1 MPLPGEVA
9 DDASSLAS
17 DVGQLK
23 KDQFFYGGQAVI
35 EGVMMR
41 GKRHYAVAIRHPK
54 TKEIVVDR
62 GELKA
67 AIYVN
72 PMWKLPILRG
82 LALIGEQLH
91 LGMKTLMWSANM
103 NAGGKDIVIGKREI
117 TGSIAFAAIF
127 GLGLFFG
134 LPLLLAGLA
143 VHRSRSLIDRL
154 EAIARRYHEI
164 ESEMAR
170 PEVASDH
177 AQLTKL
183 AREQRTL
190 RETVE
195 KYQAYKRA
203 RHELESAHEMLR
215 HEKDPE
221 MLEYLRAEERRA
233 AAQVGELDEQ
243 LKVLL
248 LPKDPNDDRDVVVEI
263 QGAEGG
269 EEAALFAADLFRMYS
284 KWAERKGWRIEV
296 VDVSH
301 SEKGG
306 YDKIVFEVHGHGA
319 YSQLKYEGG
328 VHRVQRVPKTEA
340 QGRIHTSAAT
350 VSVMPEADPVEVELK
365 PEDLEIKTSPS
376 QGPGGQSVNPPYSAF
391 RITHK
396 PPGMMVSI
404 QDEKSQ
410 LQNKEKALRVLRAR
424 LYEIKLAEQQ
434 AALGAQRR
442 SMIGGGNRS
451 EKIRTYNF
459 KANRVTDHRISLDL
473 HRLDQVMAGDL
484 DELVEALINAVRAA
498 GLNGT

>member
-1 MPLPGEVA
+1 M
-9 DDASSLAS
+9 
-17 DVGQLK
+17 
-23 KDQFFYGGQAVI
+23 
-35 EGVMMR
+35 
-41 GKRHYAVAIRHPK
+41 
-54 TKEIVVDR
+54 
-62 GELKA
+62 
-67 AIYVN
+67 
-72 PMWKLPILRG
+72 
-82 LALIGEQLH
+82 
-91 LGMKTLMWSANM
+91 
-103 NAGGKDIVIGKREI
+103 
-117 TGSIAFAAIF
+117 
-127 GLGLFFG
+127 
-134 LPLLLAGLA
+134 
-143 VHRSRSLIDRL
+143 IDRL

-164 ESEMAR
+164 EAEMGR
-170 PEVASDH
+170 PEVAIDH

-195 KYQAYKRA
+195 KFEAYKRA
-203 RHELESAHEMLR
+203 RHELESAREMLK
-215 HEKDPE
+215 HEKDQE
-221 MLEYLRAEERRA
+221 MQEYLRGEERRA

-248 LPKDPNDDRDVVVEI
+248 LPKDPNDDRDVVVEV

-284 KWAERKGWRIEV
+284 KCAERKGWKIEV

-319 YSQLKYEGG
+319 YSQLKFEGG

-365 PEDLEIKTSPS
+365 PEDLEIKTSTS
-376 QGPGGQSVNPPYSAF
+376 QGPGGQSVNTTYSAI

-396 PPGMMVSI
+396 PTGLMVSI

-410 LQNKEKALRVLRAR
+410 LQNKEKAMRVLRAR
-424 LYEIKLAEQQ
+424 LYDIKLAEQQ
-434 AALGAQRR
+434 AAIGAQRR
-442 SMIGGGNRS
+442 GMIGAGNRS

-459 KANRVTDHRISLDL
+459 KANRVTDHRINLDL
-473 HRLDQVMAGDL
+473 HKLDQVMAGDL
-484 DELVEALINAVRAA
+484 DELVEALINADRAA
-498 GLNGT
+498 GLNGS